1 MILKLYLLII
11 FPESRGILDTG
22 VIENLRGRFKR
33 SAILSNLP
41 EITCASSLAHHGL
54 LDSVLSM
61 WLRDFDLTSVPDEHL
76 ASLVSRVSGQ
86 VVIKNVSGCDL
97 ITILGS
103 VKSKVLSIYQNSLG
117 SEETR
122 ALLRA
127 MESGVEQLV
136 LYEQVTLD
144 LSVLM
149 EYSGRGKCREVQC
162 VFDTALRY
170 KEQLGTWEETGI

>member
-103 VKSKVLSIYQNSLG
+103 VKSKVH
-117 SEETR
+117 
-122 ALLRA
+122 
-127 MESGVEQLV
+127 
-136 LYEQVTLD
+136 
-144 LSVLM
+144 
-149 EYSGRGKCREVQC
+149 
-162 VFDTALRY
+162 F
-170 KEQLGTWEETGI
+170 